1 VAATKISGVIITYNE
16 ERRLRAAIESIAFCD
31 EVLVVDSGSADRT
44 REIAEDAGARVIVHT
59 PWPGF
64 SVQRNFAID
73 QAQHDWVL
81 ALDADE
87 RVSPGLR
94 QQIEDERERG
104 FRHPAYRMPRVSFYL
119 GRWIRRT
126 DWYPDWQTR
135 LFDRRRARWHG
146 VIHESVKVE
155 GTIGHLRA
163 ELEHHPYEDIA
174 DHLRRIDRYT
184 TLWAQEAHAA
194 GRRAGLVRIVL
205 HPVWAFFRNYILR
218 GGVWLGT
225 AGVVISTLNSFY
237 VYAKHAKLGQL
248 GRQAR

>member
-16 ERRLRAAIESIAFCD
+16 ERHLRAALESLAFCD
-31 EVLVVDSGSADRT
+31 EVVVVDSDSTDRT
-44 REIAEDAGARVIVHT
+44 REIAAEAGARVVVNT

-64 SVQRNFAID
+64 SVQRNLALD

-94 QQIEDERERG
+94 EQIEHERARG
-104 FRHPAYRMPRVSFYL
+104 FRHQAYRMPRVSFYL
-119 GRWIRRT
+119 GRWIRHT

-135 LFDRRRARWHG
+135 LFDRRHARWHG

-155 GTIGHLRA
+155 GTIGRLRA
-163 ELEHHPYEDIA
+163 EIEHHPYEDIA

-184 TLWAQEAHAA
+184 TLWAQDAYAA

-205 HPVWAFFRNYILR
+205 HPVWAFFRNYVLR
-218 GGVWLGT
+218 GGMWLGT